1 MIRTGFFYVVA
12 FVSTL
17 FFSLTAVVGGIT
29 RAGRG
34 WYDWV
39 HRNWARSVL
48 WAAGVEVRVEGLEHV
63 RPYEGQLFMSNH
75 QSMFDI
81 WTMMAALPAS
91 LRFVTKGELG
101 RIPIFG
107 AACRSAG
114 HVFIDRS
121 DPVGASEA
129 IRAAGE
135 RMTEEGLSL
144 VLFPEGTRSRDGGL
158 RRFKRGSFALAIET
172 QEDLIPVAI
181 DGGARVLPKGA
192 RRLQPGII
200 RVECAPSIRLR
211 GLTIA
216 DRDGLTQRTRQTV
229 ESMLERLRGE
239 DGVALQPGEA

>member
-1 MIRTGFFYVVA
+1 VIRTGFFYVA
-12 FVSTL
+12 TSVSTL
-17 FFSLTAVVGGIT
+17 FFSVTAVVGGLT

-48 WAAGVEVRVEGLEHV
+48 WAAGVEVRVEGLQHV

-81 WTMMAALPAS
+81 WTMMATLPAS
-91 LRFVTKGELG
+91 LRFVTKAELG
-101 RIPIFG
+101 RVPIFG

-114 HVFIDRS
+114 HVFIDRR
-121 DPVGASEA
+121 DPVGASQA

-144 VLFPEGTRSRDGGL
+144 VLFPEGTRSPDGGL
-158 RRFKRGSFALAIET
+158 RRFKRGSFSLAIET

-192 RRLQPGII
+192 RKVRPGVIRL
-200 RVECAPSIRLR
+200 ECGPSIRLR

-216 DRDGLTQRTRQTV
+216 DRDDLTRRTRQAV
-229 ESMLERLRGE
+229 ESMLEGLQGE
-239 DGVALQPGEA
+239 GEAALPPGDA